1 MVGVRASGVAGL
13 RLDEVHVAPG
23 ARRARGEESGAV
35 RGGGGRHPREVLRPD
50 QCRGVGLL
58 VDEHRE
64 GHAERDAQRPQRLD
78 ARVAGTAL
86 ELGDRRLGDAGPPG
100 ELGDGQV
107 RRLALAAERAG
118 DAGAEILH
126 AFIMANDRS
135 LDYASGHVQNDD
147 RVFSEANVVA
157 ERTSMTAE
165 REVWREA
172 LGVVLATSAYG
183 ISFGALAVAAG
194 LDVWQTCVLSLLM
207 FTGGSQFA
215 FVGVFTAGGLA
226 ALPSAIASAAL
237 LGVRNV
243 AYGMRMSPVVGG
255 GPARRAL
262 AAHFTIDE
270 STAVAIAQDDPRLR
284 RVGFW
289 VTGVGIFLGWNLT
302 TLVGALVG
310 DVLGDPKAWGLD
322 AAAAA
327 AFLALLWPRLRQ
339 RQAVAVGI
347 AAAVIAAALT
357 PGGVRMTL
365 WSAIL
370 LAALICLAL
379 KAVGH
384 LVPPKVLEAP
394 RPARISDLLTVAL
407 LAALVAVQSLGDGQA
422 ITVDA
427 RVPALLVAAGL
438 LWLRQSFLVVVA
450 AAALVAALL
459 RLFGLA
465 A

>member
-1 MVGVRASGVAGL
+1 MS
-13 RLDEVHVAPG
+13 
-23 ARRARGEESGAV
+23 
-35 RGGGGRHPREVLRPD
+35 
-50 QCRGVGLL
+50 
-58 VDEHRE
+58 
-64 GHAERDAQRPQRLD
+64 
-78 ARVAGTAL
+78 
-86 ELGDRRLGDAGPPG
+86 
-100 ELGDGQV
+100 
-107 RRLALAAERAG
+107 
-118 DAGAEILH
+118 
-126 AFIMANDRS
+126 
-135 LDYASGHVQNDD
+135 
-147 RVFSEANVVA
+147 
-157 ERTSMTAE
+157 AE

-183 ISFGALAVAAG
+183 VSFGALAVAAG

-243 AYGMRMSPVVGG
+243 AYGMRMSPLIGG
-255 GPARRAL
+255 GPARRAA

-302 TLVGALVG
+302 TLLGALVG

-347 AAAVIAAALT
+347 AAAVVAAALT
-357 PGGVRMTL
+357 PFLMPGLPV
-365 WSAIL
+365 
-370 LAALICLAL
+370 
-379 KAVGH
+379 
-384 LVPPKVLEAP
+384 LV
-394 RPARISDLLTVAL
+394 
-407 LAALVAVQSLGDGQA
+407 AALVAIAVGWFNWLGAPPPPVQAGEGE
-422 ITVDA
+422 
-427 RVPALLVAAGL
+427 RAA
-438 LWLRQSFLVVVA
+438 
-450 AAALVAALL
+450 
-459 RLFGLA
+459 
-465 A
+465 

>member
-1 MVGVRASGVAGL
+1 
-13 RLDEVHVAPG
+13 
-23 ARRARGEESGAV
+23 
-35 RGGGGRHPREVLRPD
+35 
-50 QCRGVGLL
+50 
-58 VDEHRE
+58 
-64 GHAERDAQRPQRLD
+64 
-78 ARVAGTAL
+78 
-86 ELGDRRLGDAGPPG
+86 
-100 ELGDGQV
+100 
-107 RRLALAAERAG
+107 
-118 DAGAEILH
+118 
-126 AFIMANDRS
+126 
-135 LDYASGHVQNDD
+135 
-147 RVFSEANVVA
+147 
-157 ERTSMTAE
+157 MTAE

-255 GPARRAL
+255 GPVRRAL

-357 PGGVRMTL
+357 PF
-365 WSAIL
+365 L
-370 LAALICLAL
+370 LPGLP
-379 KAVGH
+379 V
-384 LVPPKVLEAP
+384 LV
-394 RPARISDLLTVAL
+394 
-407 LAALVAVQSLGDGQA
+407 AALVA
-422 ITVDA
+422 I
-427 RVPALLVAAGL
+427 
-438 LWLRQSFLVVVA
+438 VV
-450 AAALVAALL
+450 
-459 RLFGLA
+459 G
-465 A
+465 